1 MIVIQITDVAKVR
14 LLLEVSESK
23 TFQGVVIQHTT
34 VDLLITGIKI
44 GPDIYP
50 NACMCAHLQTLRGIR
65 NGFQSLEF
73 HCKLFLIPDG
83 CY

>member
-14 LLLEVSESK
+14 LVLEVSDSK
-23 TFQGVVIQHTT
+23 TFQEVVIQHTT

-50 NACMCAHLQTLRGIR
+50 NGICMYVRITYKHYEG
-65 NGFQSLEF
+65 LEMDF
-73 HCKLFLIPDG
+73 NLLKALFDT
-83 CY
+83 